1 MNELLNVVEIVI
13 SKSKLMKCLVLKSH
27 FLKMGFTPHK
37 ALQPIQ
43 GMEFKKKRKTKL
55 ENI

>member
-43 GMEFKKKRKTKL
+43 GMEFKKRGKQSWKT
-55 ENI
+55 